1 MLSFFELNELIE
13 SSGMMRQDFTN
24 LPKDQR
30 MAQGKDI
37 GEEFMR
43 RQLLAH
49 GIQIMPSSSRQDMD
63 QKIDGFWNGE
73 AVQLKLRRSGRSGSN
88 DLAYEVI
95 KYHDNQIPLIQQL
108 QNSHQ
113 QGRDYKGIAKHYF
126 VMNQSETEIYH
137 VLTND
142 IKQLVNAAIQSLG
155 NEPLRWS
162 KNIQGVDLRPTEDK
176 ADKYQKVMAFVP
188 VELVKQETYPVNP
201 TLPMPT
207 PEPGPKFEKPQKLS
221 DSMWKN
227 ILTAKEIGIKVFPKP
242 NKAKDFTNLEKY
254 ITKQRGEAA
263 GLQLSVDGNMVTL
276 KAA

>member
-63 QKIDGFWNGE
+63 QKIAGFWNGE

-201 TLPMPT
+201 TLAMPT
-207 PEPGPKFEKPQKLS
+207 PEPSGPTKPQKLS

-227 ILTAKEIGIKVFPKP
+227 ILTAKEEGIKMFPKP
-242 NKAKDFTNLEKY
+242 NKGFKDLEKY
-254 ITKQRGEAA
+254 ITRQRGEAA
-263 GLQLSVDGNMVTL
+263 GLQLSIDGNMVTL